1 MGKMNKQIKN
11 TIHTLRKYST
21 NAEKKFWY
29 TVRNRNI
36 GGYKFLRQH
45 PVKCTIDGHKR
56 FFITDF
62 YCAKKKLVV
71 EIDGLIHKK
80 QKDYDELRTHAIES
94 KGIKVIRFKNNE
106 IERNIHRVIR
116 RLEKELD

>member
-11 TIHTLRKYST
+11 TVRTLRKYST

-56 FFITDF
+56 FFLQISI
-62 YCAKKKLVV
+62 V
-71 EIDGLIHKK
+71 
-80 QKDYDELRTHAIES
+80 QK
-94 KGIKVIRFKNNE
+94 
-106 IERNIHRVIR
+106 RN
-116 RLEKELD
+116 LLLK